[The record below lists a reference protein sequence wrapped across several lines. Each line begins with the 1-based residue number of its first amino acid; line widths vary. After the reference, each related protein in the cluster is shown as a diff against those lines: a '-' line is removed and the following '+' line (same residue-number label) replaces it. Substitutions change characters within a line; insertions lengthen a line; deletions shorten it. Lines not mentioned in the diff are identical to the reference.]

1 MSQVVTMNGY
11 KHLLVGVA
19 RSWNIFIPSSNLRA
33 CLGGLL
39 TEGSLCGAGAEATEL
54 VFCGFFTTTEQAFVP
69 SHLSRLSLGPVQKI
83 VPGPT
88 ASRANGGTKVFC
100 PGWRHQPGQKDP
112 LLSRLVAPSGI
123 KGPTLLSRLVTPTRT
138 KG

>member
-19 RSWNIFIPSSNLRA
+19 CSWNIFIPSSNLRA

-54 VFCGFFTTTEQAFVP
+54 VFCGFFVHGKKRLQLLY
-69 SHLSRLSLGPVQKI
+69 HGSRSRFTAPPIWWSSSSEADVARVGAGAEAPLNGP
-83 VPGPT
+83 
-88 ASRANGGTKVFC
+88 RAK
-100 PGWRHQPGQKDP
+100 
-112 LLSRLVAPSGI
+112 
-123 KGPTLLSRLVTPTRT
+123 
-138 KG
+138 

>member
-39 TEGSLCGAGAEATEL
+39 TEGSLCGARAEATEL
-54 VFCGFFTTTEQAFVP
+54 QFG
-69 SHLSRLSLGPVQKI
+69 SSSSYRWLG
-83 VPGPT
+83 
-88 ASRANGGTKVFC
+88 AA
-100 PGWRHQPGQKDP
+100 P
-112 LLSRLVAPSGI
+112 LLQLFGASPAFRLLPSESEVRSRSRSFPKRAPSTAGA
-123 KGPTLLSRLVTPTRT
+123 TDQ
-138 KG
+138 

>member
-19 RSWNIFIPSSNLRA
+19 RSWNIFIPLSNLRA

-54 VFCGFFTTTEQAFVP
+54 VFCGFFTTTEQTFVP
-69 SHLSRLSLGPVQKI
+69 SHLSQLPLGPGQKMAF

-88 ASRANGGTKVFC
+88 ASRASRGIGVFC
-100 PGWRHQPGQKDP
+100 PG
-112 LLSRLVAPSGI
+112 
-123 KGPTLLSRLVTPTRT
+123 
-138 KG
+138 